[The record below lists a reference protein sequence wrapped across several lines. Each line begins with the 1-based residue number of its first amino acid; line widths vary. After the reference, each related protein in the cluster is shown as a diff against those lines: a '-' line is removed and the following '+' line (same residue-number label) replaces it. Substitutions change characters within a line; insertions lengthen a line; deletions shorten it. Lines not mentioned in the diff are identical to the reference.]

1 MDVFFLEQS
10 EADLPAGN
18 DWLSVNERASL
29 NALRVPKRRADWRLG
44 RWTAK
49 RALAAYFSML
59 GDHRSLE
66 DIEIR
71 PAASGAPEAF
81 IANRPAS
88 AAISL
93 SHCDGSALCAIA
105 PSGTALGCDL
115 ELVEPRSPA
124 FVADYFTAE
133 EQALVAQASGA
144 NSSCLPTLLWSAK
157 ESALKALHEGL
168 RLDTR
173 SVTVSLPEGI
183 ATLKPDGHTRVANPD
198 CALEQCCSVWR
209 PVEVR
214 CTSGEIFR
222 GWWQQTDALLRTV
235 VAAPDPSPPTV
246 LRSADELTPVTH

>member
-18 DWLSVNERASL
+18 DWLSVSERAGL

-49 RALAAYFSML
+49 RALSIYLSML
-59 GDHRSLE
+59 GDHQALA

-93 SHCDGSALCAIA
+93 SHCDGSALCTVA

-115 ELVEPRSPA
+115 ELVEPRSDA
-124 FVADYFTAE
+124 FVADYFTVE
-133 EQALVAQASGA
+133 EQELVAQASPRIALGFRPCFGA
-144 NSSCLPTLLWSAK
+144 PR
-157 ESALKALHEGL
+157 KARSKHS
-168 RLDTR
+168 TR
-173 SVTVSLPEGI
+173 GFDL
-183 ATLKPDGHTRVANPD
+183 TRVP
-198 CALEQCCSVWR
+198 
-209 PVEVR
+209 
-214 CTSGEIFR
+214 
-222 GWWQQTDALLRTV
+222 
-235 VAAPDPSPPTV
+235 
-246 LRSADELTPVTH
+246 

>member
-18 DWLSVNERASL
+18 DWLSVIERAGL

-49 RALAAYFSML
+49 RALSIYLSML
-59 GDHRSLE
+59 GDHQALA

-93 SHCDGSALCAIA
+93 SHCNGSALCAIA

-133 EQALVAQASGA
+133 ERELVAQ
-144 NSSCLPTLLWSAK
+144 SSAADGSYLPTLLWSAK

-173 SVTVSLPEGI
+173 FVTVSLPED
-183 ATLKPDGHTRVANPD
+183 TPTPEPDG
-198 CALEQCCSVWR
+198 ALEQCCSGWR
-209 PVEVR
+209 PLEVR
-214 CTSGEIFR
+214 CTSGEVFR

>member
-18 DWLSVNERASL
+18 DWLSVSERAGL

-59 GDHRSLE
+59 GDHQALA

-93 SHCDGSALCAIA
+93 SHCNGSALCAVA
-105 PSGTALGCDL
+105 PFGTALGCDL
-115 ELVEPRSPA
+115 ELVEPRSEA

-133 EQALVAQASGA
+133 EQELVAQAFA
-144 NSSCLPTLLWSAK
+144 ADSSYLPTLLWSAK

-173 SVTVSLPEGI
+173 SVAVSLPEDTPPPTAAG
-183 ATLKPDGHTRVANPD
+183 KTRTTNPD
-198 CALEQCCSVWR
+198 SALGQCTSGWH
-209 PVEVR
+209 PLEVR
-214 CTSGEIFR
+214 CTSGEVFR
-222 GWWQQTDALLRTV
+222 GWWQQTGILLRTL
-235 VAAPDPSPPTV
+235 VAAPDPSSPIV
-246 LRSADELTPVTH
+246 LKTAE